1 MRLLSE
7 TGGTINVR
15 VADAAWESS
24 STPPSAIPST
34 VKVTAAT
41 GVGTARGAECAL
53 SEPLLDQI
61 NHHLPRQ
68 ARDKHK
74 KMLRKAASSAGEWS
88 LTLGKNES
96 VVLYLGAKAPELT
109 IAPLA
114 GNASEYNWCKQP
126 ASSMPFLRPCV
137 CCVPTRRVVGG
148 SLLCVR
154 SFVRS
159 LCVACVWNSNL
170 LHRSDWLLFSSRGS
184 LVLHC
189 RGLHAG
195 DATAALETAM
205 LSCESS

>member
-1 MRLLSE
+1 VRLLSE

-114 GNASEYNWCKQP
+114 GNASEYNWCK
-126 ASSMPFLRPCV
+126 
-137 CCVPTRRVVGG
+137 
-148 SLLCVR
+148 
-154 SFVRS
+154 
-159 LCVACVWNSNL
+159 
-170 LHRSDWLLFSSRGS
+170 
-184 LVLHC
+184 
-189 RGLHAG
+189 
-195 DATAALETAM
+195 
-205 LSCESS
+205 